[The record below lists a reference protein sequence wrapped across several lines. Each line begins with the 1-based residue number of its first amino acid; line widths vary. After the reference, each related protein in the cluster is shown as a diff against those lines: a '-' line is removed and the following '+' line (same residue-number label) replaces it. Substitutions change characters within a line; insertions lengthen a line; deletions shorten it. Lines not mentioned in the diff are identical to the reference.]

1 MSQSAIS
8 IVRYD
13 IDFISNLCKKIT
25 TKLDEATMKKLMEIK
40 INNRFITESNPLILK
55 YVMEKE
61 TANVWRNEKENN
73 TQDGVT
79 LFNETLNSNLNK
91 ITDVNFGEIQSKILE
106 SIDKLGVIDSVYKE
120 SILDII
126 FNKSITQHTYA
137 HLYSKLLVT
146 LISILGDD
154 FKVDLLNKIKSFYKN
169 NIEKEF
175 SESSYDEICSGNK
188 NKYKLLGNFI
198 FMGELYI
205 NNVIDKV
212 VILQYLEILFNCSFN
227 SRDIDNLDR
236 YIESLLNLIK
246 TIGLKLENEIGEEFI
261 GLVIDKLKI
270 ITSTKD
276 RFKSRLR
283 FLVLDIIDLHKSKW
297 ISV

>member
-13 IDFISNLCKKIT
+13 IDFICNLCKQIT
-25 TKLDEATMKKLMEIK
+25 TKLDDATMKKLMEIK
-40 INNRFITESNPLILK
+40 INNRFITESNPVVLK
-55 YVMEKE
+55 YIMQKE

-91 ITDVNFGEIQSKILE
+91 ITDANFGDIQTKILE
-106 SIDKLGVIDSVYKE
+106 SIDKLGVIEGVYKE
-120 SILDII
+120 TILDII

-205 NNVIDKV
+205 NNVIDKL

-227 SRDIDNLDR
+227 SKDIENVDR

-246 TIGLKLENEIGEEFI
+246 TIGLKLEDEIGEEFI
-261 GLVIDKLKI
+261 VLVIDKLKT
-270 ITSTKD
+270 ITANKD

-283 FLVLDIIDLHKSKW
+283 FLVMDIIDLHKSKW
-297 ISV
+297 II

>member
-13 IDFISNLCKKIT
+13 IDFICNLCKQIT
-25 TKLDEATMKKLMEIK
+25 TKLDDATMKKLMEIK
-40 INNRFITESNPLILK
+40 INNRFITESNPVVLK
-55 YVMEKE
+55 YIMQKE

-73 TQDGVT
+73 TQDAVT
-79 LFNETLNSNLNK
+79 LFNETLNSSLNK
-91 ITDVNFGEIQSKILE
+91 ITDANFGDIQANILE
-106 SIDKLGVIDSVYKE
+106 SIDKLGLINSVYKE

-154 FKVDLLNKIKSFYKN
+154 FKIDLLNKIKSFYKN

-205 NNVIDKV
+205 NNVIDKL

-227 SRDIDNLDR
+227 SKDIENVDR

-246 TIGLKLENEIGEEFI
+246 TIGLKLEDEIGEEFI
-261 GLVIDKLKI
+261 VLVIDKLKT
-270 ITSTKD
+270 ITANKD

-283 FLVLDIIDLHKSKW
+283 FLVMDIIDLHKSKW
-297 ISV
+297 II

>member
-40 INNRFITESNPLILK
+40 INNRFVTESNPLILK

-91 ITDVNFGEIQSKILE
+91 ITDANFGDIQSKILE

-146 LISILGDD
+146 LIAILGDD

-205 NNVIDKV
+205 NNIIDKV

-227 SRDIDNLDR
+227 SKDIDNVDR

-261 GLVIDKLKI
+261 GLVIDKLKT
-270 ITSTKD
+270 ITANKD

-283 FLVLDIIDLHKSKW
+283 FLVMDIIDLHKSKW
-297 ISV
+297 IN

>member
-91 ITDVNFGEIQSKILE
+91 ITDANFGDIQSKILE

-146 LISILGDD
+146 LIGILGDD

-205 NNVIDKV
+205 NNIIDKL

-227 SRDIDNLDR
+227 SKDIDNVDR

-261 GLVIDKLKI
+261 GLVIDKLKT
-270 ITSTKD
+270 ITANKD

-283 FLVLDIIDLHKSKW
+283 FLVMDIIDLHKSKW
-297 ISV
+297 IN

>member
-91 ITDVNFGEIQSKILE
+91 ITDANFGDIQSKILE

-146 LISILGDD
+146 LIGILGDD

-205 NNVIDKV
+205 NNIIDKLF
-212 VILQYLEILFNCSFN
+212 ILQYLEILFNCSFN
-227 SRDIDNLDR
+227 SKDIDNVDR

-261 GLVIDKLKI
+261 GLVIDKLKT
-270 ITSTKD
+270 ITANKD

-283 FLVLDIIDLHKSKW
+283 FLVMDIIDLHKSKW
-297 ISV
+297 IN